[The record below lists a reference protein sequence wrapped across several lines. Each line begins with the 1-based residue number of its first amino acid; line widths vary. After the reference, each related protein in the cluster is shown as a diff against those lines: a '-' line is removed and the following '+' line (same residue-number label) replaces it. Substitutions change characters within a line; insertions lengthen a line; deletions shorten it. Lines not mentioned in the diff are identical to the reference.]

1 MRSGI
6 LLMCLLMFANV
17 QASELYRSIDKDG
30 KVHYSDTPLEG
41 SEDFEKL
48 KLAKDPVPDINL
60 PYETLRARQN
70 FPVTLYAFPDCG
82 SACQLARDFLNNR
95 GIPFTEKSLI
105 KKEEIDAFRK
115 DSGDSKLPAAT
126 VGKSW
131 LKGFQPDQWNS
142 ELDFAGYPKKVIT
155 YRPPAPAAAPANPAQ

>member
-1 MRSGI
+1 MW
-6 LLMCLLMFANV
+6 ANV
-17 QASELYRSIDKDG
+17 HAAELYRSIDKDG

-48 KLAKDPVPDINL
+48 RLAKDPVLDVPL
-60 PYETLRARQN
+60 TYETQRAKQN

-82 SACQLARDFLNNR
+82 SACQQARDFLNKR

-105 KKEEIDAFRK
+105 LKEEIDAFRK

-126 VGKSW
+126 VGKAW
-131 LKGFQPDQWNS
+131 LRGFQPDQWNS
-142 ELDFAGYPKKVIT
+142 ELDIAGYPKRVLN
-155 YRPPAPAAAPANPAQ
+155 YRPPVPAVTPAKPAQ

>member
-1 MRSGI
+1 
-6 LLMCLLMFANV
+6 MCLLVWANV
-17 QASELYRSIDKDG
+17 HAAELYRSIDKDG

-41 SEDFEKL
+41 SEDFERL
-48 KLAKDPVPDINL
+48 RLAKDPVPDVPL
-60 PYETLRARQN
+60 TYETQRAKQN

-82 SACQLARDFLNNR
+82 SACQQARDFLKNR

-105 KKEEIDAFRK
+105 LKEEIDAFRK

-131 LKGFQPDQWNS
+131 LRGFQPDQWNS
-142 ELDFAGYPKKVIT
+142 ELDIAGYPKRVLV
-155 YRPPAPAAAPANPAQ
+155 YRPPAPAVAPAKPAQ